1 MSIFDVGE
9 LIRIFFKYPINYIPL
24 LDQNTVGEKFIIGFL
39 SRYKVLQFSTDK
51 SRLEEKFYQ
60 IPDFFIEKKIQ
71 PEYINE
77 FFEKAPIPVY
87 NIFAKYIES
96 WEKKQINENLK
107 NFLYTETPFL
117 SEIKKEENSN
127 VDNIDKEKCE
137 ILERILS
144 SIPLPLFAINRN
156 GISVFYNQLF
166 IKQILEKGP
175 FKKTLALAETYF
187 KEVIERTIAE
197 NIKKNLDIDNIQI
210 FNKELNHKMIISN
223 IFNNNEV
230 VGYLIIF
237 FNDSDQE
244 NLISFVEGHLKNKKT
259 YDEILD
265 LIEIKIINEFLKR
278 NHNNISHTADFL
290 NINRT
295 TLQNKIKR
303 LNISSNGL
311 NPMQEKETSKNI
323 SKKTTKKK
331 TNKRKDN

>member
-24 LDQNTVGEKFIIGFL
+24 LDQNIGGEKYIIGFL
-39 SRYKVLQFSTDK
+39 SRYKVFQFSTDK
-51 SRLEEKFYQ
+51 SRLEKKFNQ
-60 IPDFFIEKKIQ
+60 IPEFFIEKKIQ
-71 PEYINE
+71 PEFINE

-96 WEKKQINENLK
+96 WEKNQINENLK
-107 NFLYTETPFL
+107 NFLYIEAPFL
-117 SEIKKEENSN
+117 SEIKKLDEDTS
-127 VDNIDKEKCE
+127 IDKEKYE
-137 ILERILS
+137 ILEGILS
-144 SIPLPLFAINRN
+144 SIPLPLFAINHS

-166 IKQILEKGP
+166 IKEILEKGP
-175 FKKTLALAETYF
+175 FKKTLALAEAYF

-197 NIKKNLDIDNIQI
+197 NIKNNFDIDNIQI
-210 FNKELNHKMIISN
+210 FNEELKIKMIISN
-223 IFNNNEV
+223 ILNNNEV

-237 FNDSDQE
+237 LNELNQE
-244 NLISFVEGHLKNKKT
+244 NLISFVENHLKNKKT

-278 NHNNISHTADFL
+278 NRYNISHTADFL
-290 NINRT
+290 NVNRT

-311 NPMQEKETSKNI
+311 NPTTEEES
-323 SKKTTKKK
+323 SKKITKKSKKSTKKRK
-331 TNKRKDN
+331 TN